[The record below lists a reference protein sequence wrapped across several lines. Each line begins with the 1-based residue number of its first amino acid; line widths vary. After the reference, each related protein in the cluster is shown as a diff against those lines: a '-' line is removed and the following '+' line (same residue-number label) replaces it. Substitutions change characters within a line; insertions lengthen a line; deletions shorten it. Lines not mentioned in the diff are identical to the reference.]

1 MFPFTNS
8 INQFNQPV
16 PSQSANYSFTMLEL
30 PNYTALKTSL
40 TSGILFVTFH
50 NPESPIINLW
60 GRNTQSEL
68 TDLTGR
74 LEVDNDTKV
83 VVFNSDVPRF
93 FIAHLDAS
101 ILAEPNGRM
110 S

>member
-1 MFPFTNS
+1 
-8 INQFNQPV
+8 
-16 PSQSANYSFTMLEL
+16 MLEL
-30 PNYTALKTSL
+30 PKYTALKTSL
-40 TSGILFVTFH
+40 TSGVLFVTFH

-60 GRNTQSEL
+60 GRNTQNDL
-68 TDLTGR
+68 TDLIGR
-74 LEVDNDTKV
+74 LEADNDTKV

-110 S
+110 R

>member
-1 MFPFTNS
+1 
-8 INQFNQPV
+8 
-16 PSQSANYSFTMLEL
+16 MLEL

-40 TSGILFVTFH
+40 TSGVLFVTFH
-50 NPESPIINLW
+50 NPESPDINLW
-60 GRNTQSEL
+60 GRNTQTDL
-68 TDLTGR
+68 TDLIGR

-101 ILAEPNGRM
+101 ILTEPNGRM
-110 S
+110 LS